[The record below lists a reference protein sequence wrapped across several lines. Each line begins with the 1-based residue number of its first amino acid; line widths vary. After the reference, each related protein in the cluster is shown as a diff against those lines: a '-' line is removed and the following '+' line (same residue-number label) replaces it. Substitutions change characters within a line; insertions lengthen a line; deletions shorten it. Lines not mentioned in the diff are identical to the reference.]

1 MQQINR
7 STYKRKV
14 RVKYILQNLCMV
26 TVYSRNGK
34 KLSEVPT
41 IVMEWAGVTR
51 RLLVSYNK
59 NELNELFKWLL

>member
-1 MQQINR
+1 
-7 STYKRKV
+7 
-14 RVKYILQNLCMV
+14 MV